1 VQLNGFT
8 RRFCTARTFFPA
20 AHQIATISARP
31 LALIREGDTM
41 TKFKV
46 LGGDFDRGEGSL
58 SATHEFYLRKDKKEL
73 PAIPP
78 NQVQEVDQATEAS
91 LDWESAASCQ
101 TWKGHRRL
109 TAHSPRETSWFASK
123 MVGLF
128 SFGLT

>member
-1 VQLNGFT
+1 
-8 RRFCTARTFFPA
+8 
-20 AHQIATISARP
+20 
-31 LALIREGDTM
+31 M

-91 LDWESAASCQ
+91 LARLGIGRLLPDLEGAPAIDRAQPEGDLVVCFKDGRFVLVRANMRAYNTIYRIAPGHTPPDSGYGGDPDRASDY
-101 TWKGHRRL
+101 
-109 TAHSPRETSWFASK
+109 
-123 MVGLF
+123 
-128 SFGLT
+128 